1 MKHMYSLWTL
11 AYTAW
16 DQTKKKE
23 TLPIVQV
30 PQNNL
35 WWQKY
40 VFKAVQPFKSPSYR
54 RQWSRVIGLMGLE
67 EEGEINSFVERFL
80 VTSS

>member
-1 MKHMYSLWTL
+1 MKDMYSLWTL
-11 AYTAW
+11 SCTAW

-30 PQNNL
+30 PQKNL

-40 VFKAVQPFKSPSYR
+40 VFKAVQPFKKSILPK
-54 RQWSRVIGLMGLE
+54 
-67 EEGEINSFVERFL
+67 
-80 VTSS
+80 T